1 MELWYACM
9 WMRMYVAYIL
19 YSSTV
24 KSKSVTG
31 TYVGVAAKTIDWPP
45 TVQEKKI
52 FKKEH
57 KKAELAVGEEN
68 ECPGVVWWWSVC
80 VI

>member
-1 MELWYACM
+1 MGLWYACM
-9 WMRMYVAYIL
+9 WMRVYVAYIL

-24 KSKSVTG
+24 KSKPVTG

-52 FKKEH
+52 LKKED
-57 KKAELAVGEEN
+57 KKAELAEGKRTNVPAWYGG
-68 ECPGVVWWWSVC
+68 GVC
-80 VI
+80 A